1 MQGLFLFNNAPS
13 HQKHADNALSV
24 SSPCGDKGYVT
35 CMQWFCGSNVKISGS
50 LGVLMRLLQ
59 PTETEVEEE
68 DNGLWIRKI
77 KMKTKLRK
85 LLQTWRVFY
94 SRRSVAVTVG
104 RP

>member
-1 MQGLFLFNNAPS
+1 M
-13 HQKHADNALSV
+13 

-94 SRRSVAVTVG
+94 SRRSVALSKYVYTKVSHEESRHSLKG
-104 RP
+104 LVCVS